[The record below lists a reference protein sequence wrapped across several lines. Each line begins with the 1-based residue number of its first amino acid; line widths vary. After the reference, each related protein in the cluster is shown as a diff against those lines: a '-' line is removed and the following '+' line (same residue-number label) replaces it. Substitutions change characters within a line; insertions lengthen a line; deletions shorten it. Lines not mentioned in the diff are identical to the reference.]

1 MKQEELKEQRNKK
14 MIKFAGQI
22 IEVKKLFPKEGKS
35 KFIKI
40 SQMEEEQTI
49 MSQEEAIAKFMPEI
63 ESNGTDFEKFTKIKA
78 RPLKISLLRP
88 FMKKFAELAEV
99 AEDNDKS
106 TTILIE
112 CVQIAMKQYK
122 PDIADDAKKLEENI
136 DLPTVYRVIES
147 ASGVKLQDANALLN
161 TVLANN

>member
-1 MKQEELKEQRNKK
+1 MATTVHEGTELTL
-14 MIKFAGQI
+14 M
-22 IEVKKLFPKEGKS
+22 
-35 KFIKI
+35 
-40 SQMEEEQTI
+40 
-49 MSQEEAIAKFMPEI
+49 
-63 ESNGTDFEKFTKIKA
+63 DDTKITV

-88 FMKKFAELAEV
+88 FLKKFEDIAAV

-122 PDIADDAKKLEENI
+122 PELAEDINKLEEVL
-136 DLPTVYRVIES
+136 DLPTVYKIIEA
-147 ASGVKLQDANALLN
+147 ASGIKLQDANALLN